1 MEHPWRFGR
10 SLWHGADAD
19 VIEQAAQR
27 GFDTSHTSLEF
38 DVCGAGLYFA
48 PDPRLS
54 HHFCKDVR
62 GRPHAR
68 CRLILARVAV
78 GYCVERDAVPSK
90 PVQEG

>member
-1 MEHPWRFGR
+1 MYLR
-10 SLWHGADAD
+10 HGADAD

-38 DVCGAGLYFA
+38 NVCGAGLYFA

-68 CRLILARVAV
+68 CRLILARVAL
-78 GYCVERDAVPSK
+78 GYCRVSKSPGPPFGPSK
-90 PVQEG
+90 FLI